1 LFHIW
6 GEALKIKQ
14 NLNSY
19 ILYLSISVTIVSL
32 CLSNQKVLGAAD
44 TFSADGAISSIIF
57 GMPPSTS
64 TVNMSSVQKFILS
77 GYWQLSTEKGKVS
90 NFTSDFYTGPVNGA
104 NNHTHQLSNL
114 RLVSDVPIQLSADGS
129 TKIIGLLNVGTNG
142 KNAWN
147 DVHTTITI
155 SNGRTITLT
164 LADNDTQR
172 HFMNQPIYGIV
183 KHVKTG

>member
-1 LFHIW
+1 
-6 GEALKIKQ
+6 LKIKQ
-14 NLNSY
+14 NLNGY
-19 ILYLSISVTIVSL
+19 ILYLSISLTIVSL
-32 CLSNQKVLGAAD
+32 CISNQEVLGVRD
-44 TFSADGAISSIIF
+44 TFSADGVISSIVF

-64 TVNMSSVQKFILS
+64 TVNMSTVQKFILS

-90 NFTSDFYTGPVNGA
+90 NFTSEFYTGPVSGA

-147 DVHTTITI
+147 EVHTIITI
-155 SNGRTITLT
+155 SNGRTITFA

-172 HFMNQPIYGIV
+172 HFMNQPIYGLV
-183 KHVKTG
+183 KHIKMS